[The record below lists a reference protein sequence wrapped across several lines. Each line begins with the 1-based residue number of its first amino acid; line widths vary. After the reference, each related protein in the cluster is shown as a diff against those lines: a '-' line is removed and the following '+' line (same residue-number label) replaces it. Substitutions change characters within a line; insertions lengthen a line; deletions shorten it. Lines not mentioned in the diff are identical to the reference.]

1 MPCCYLTAALSA
13 HTISI
18 TMVELNS
25 VLTGDCSVLLKNL
38 PDSCIGACITDPP
51 YNYEFVGKD
60 WNHAEITRRIGRV
73 KQSNTLVK
81 HLPYGSGLAGGVRNQ
96 RWYERHRINNLEY
109 QAWVEEWG
117 TQVHRVCKPG
127 AVVAV
132 FSSTRSAAHVQVG
145 LENSGFYTRDCI
157 AYRHPSGIPKGINI
171 ASKLR
176 QKGIDNADSWEGWH
190 SCLRNEW
197 DAIVVVQKPLSNNYM
212 ETVMKYGVGL
222 FHAENGEGFQSNII
236 EDVPKDTGRSEFK
249 VHCTP
254 KPLKLMEK
262 LVELF
267 VPNDCN
273 SVVLDPFAGTGT
285 TLVAAQNLGRTYLG
299 IDINPEYVE
308 IARKRLAQYSNI
320 RTTTDEYQT
329 PQLF

>member
-1 MPCCYLTAALSA
+1 M
-13 HTISI
+13 
-18 TMVELNS
+18 
-25 VLTGDCSVLLKNL
+25 
-38 PDSCIGACITDPP
+38 
-51 YNYEFVGKD
+51 
-60 WNHAEITRRIGRV
+60 
-73 KQSNTLVK
+73 
-81 HLPYGSGLAGGVRNQ
+81 RNQ

-109 QAWVEEWG
+109 QAWVEQWG
-117 TQVHRVCKPG
+117 SEVYRVCKPG

-145 LENSGFYTRDCI
+145 LENSGFYARDCI

-176 QKGIDNADSWEGWH
+176 KRGVDDADSWEGWH

-222 FHAENGEGFQSNII
+222 FHTETADGFQSNII
-236 EDVPKDTGRSEFK
+236 EGVPKDSARTEFK

-254 KPLKLMEK
+254 KPIKLMEK

-267 VPNDCN
+267 VPTC
-273 SVVLDPFAGTGT
+273 VVLDPFAGTGT
-285 TLVAAQNLGRTYLG
+285 TLVAAQNLGRVYLG
-299 IDINPEYVE
+299 FDINPEYVE
-308 IARKRLAQYSNI
+308 IARHRLAQHSNHGF
-320 RTTTDEYQT
+320 TTDEYQT